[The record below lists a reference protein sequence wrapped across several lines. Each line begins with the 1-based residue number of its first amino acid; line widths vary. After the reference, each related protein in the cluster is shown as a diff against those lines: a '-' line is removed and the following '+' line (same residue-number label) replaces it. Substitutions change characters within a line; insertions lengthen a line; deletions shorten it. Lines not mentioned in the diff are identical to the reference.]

1 MSWLRID
8 DRFSRHPKVTQ
19 LNHKE
24 RWIWIDLLCYCASY
38 QTGGYLPD
46 NIGELVAGASTRFL
60 SKCSSLELVD
70 VVAGELRIHD
80 WQNYAPKDPTGS
92 ERQAAWRRRNRNG
105 GVTEGVT
112 EEETEDETDESS
124 TSRTRT
130 GARSRPVLSS
140 PTSPRAVPVARPPA
154 REPSPAEQPGDLTSV
169 KNLIDAA
176 LKEAS

>member
-19 LNHKE
+19 LTHKE

-46 NIGELVAGASTRFL
+46 NIGELVAGASVRFL
-60 SKCSSLELVD
+60 SKCSALELVD

-80 WQNYAPKDPTGS
+80 WENYAPKDPTGS
-92 ERQAAWRRRNRNG
+92 ERQAAWRRRQRNG
-105 GVTEGVT
+105 AVTPDVT
-112 EEETEDETDESS
+112 DDETDDSS

-130 GARSRPVLSS
+130 GARSRPVLSPS
-140 PTSPRAVPVARPPA
+140 ASTRAVPVASNDAPPH
-154 REPSPAEQPGDLTSV
+154 PTEQPGDLTHIR
-169 KNLIDAA
+169 NLIQVS
-176 LKEAS
+176 LGEAS